1 MPLSPTQHAR
11 FARHTLL
18 PEIGVT
24 GQERLCSATVVADP
38 SADVEAVAVARD
50 YLQRAG
56 VTVAT
61 NASQAAAQVAEQA
74 FHVDAATTVD
84 ARGPLHLRH
93 AAAALTGAFA
103 AVEAIKAITA
113 VGQAASLPGDFRLVS
128 EEA

>member
-1 MPLSPTQHAR
+1 MPLSAIQHAR

-38 SADVEAVAVARD
+38 SADMEALAVARD

-56 VTVAT
+56 VTVARNT
-61 NASQAAAQVAEQA
+61 SQAAAQT
-74 FHVDAATTVD
+74 FHLDGAATVE

-93 AAAALTGAFA
+93 AAAALSGAFA

-113 VGQAASLPGDFRLVS
+113 VGRAASLPGDFRLVS

>member
-1 MPLSPTQHAR
+1 MSTTQHAR

-18 PEIGVT
+18 PEIGVA
-24 GQERLCSATVVADP
+24 GQERLCSATVVADA
-38 SADVEAVAVARD
+38 SADPEALAVARD

-61 NASQAAAQVAEQA
+61 NARQEAGGD
-74 FHVDAATTVD
+74 FHVDGAAVVE

-113 VGQAASLPGDFRLVS
+113 VGQAASLPEDFRLVS